1 MSDGTLRLLGIL
13 LAIYQPSESAL
24 IGVEEPESTIHPA
37 AMDALVQIL
46 KDGQH
51 RAQILVTTHSPD
63 VLDNK
68 EISDDN
74 IRVVENLR
82 GKTIVSTV
90 GRVPRDSIVQRL
102 YSAGELM
109 RAGELDPDREQAE
122 ALGEQLDLF
131 GPLTAR

>member
-1 MSDGTLRLLGIL
+1 MSDGTLRVLGIL

-68 EISDDN
+68 TVSLNAKAAMMFHDYSS
-74 IRVVENLR
+74 RTSRSRRLSHRTSQR
-82 GKTIVSTV
+82 GPGCTRRTPK
-90 GRVPRDSIVQRL
+90 
-102 YSAGELM
+102 
-109 RAGELDPDREQAE
+109 
-122 ALGEQLDLF
+122 
-131 GPLTAR
+131 